1 MITASAV
8 SSRVDRAM
16 NRLTNIGSHRRR
28 MANHQANRNGVTTSA
43 SGWKLA
49 QLIHWIGAYIR

>member
-1 MITASAV
+1 
-8 SSRVDRAM
+8 M